1 MSWSR
6 RGRHLTAV
14 LGVAAIA
21 LSALAAPAAAAG
33 PPSALFRAG
42 YDLCRAAPLAAVRKA
57 GGQPYKRGILV
68 NEACTWQRADLRASL
83 VLSTHPSSTGSILM
97 HDFLVQNGKKGLDAK
112 RIAVRGASK
121 AVLVTLHVPGS
132 TGTSKILLA
141 GYPRGVIQ
149 INMTAPALP
158 DARLLAVV
166 QLVARM

>member
-1 MSWSR
+1 MSSSR
-6 RGRHLTAV
+6 KGRHLASV
-14 LGVAAIA
+14 LGAAAVA
-21 LSALAAPAAAAG
+21 LSALAAPATAAG

-42 YDLCRAAPLAAVRKA
+42 YDLCRAA
-57 GGQPYKRGILV
+57 
-68 NEACTWQRADLRASL
+68 L

-97 HDFLVQNGKKGLDAK
+97 HDFLLQNGKKGLDAK

-166 QLVARM
+166 HLVARV